1 MDVTLSYPFA
11 LLAGLVSFLSPCVL
25 PLVPSYLTF
34 VSGMT
39 LEDLTDGDTAGARR
53 TAALHAAL
61 FGVGFILVFMT
72 LGATATAIGQ
82 SFNRMLPVISR
93 AGGALVLVFG
103 LFLVGVIRAPALARE
118 VRLHL
123 TSKPTGALG
132 SVLVGIVFG
141 AGWTPCIGPI
151 LATILLY
158 ASMEQ
163 TMTQGVLLLGAYG
176 LGLGIPFFLS
186 AIALNWFLTG
196 MGWVRRFLVPL
207 QRAAGILLIATGILL
222 LTGHF
227 AAVSTFLADMG
238 QLIELEM
245 P

>member
-11 LLAGLVSFLSPCVL
+11 MLAGLVSFLSPCVL
-25 PLVPSYLTF
+25 PVVPSYLTF

-39 LEDLTDGDTAGARR
+39 LEELTEGDVSRARR
-53 TAALHAAL
+53 TAAMHAAL
-61 FGVGFILVFMT
+61 FGLGFILVFMT
-72 LGATATAIGQ
+72 LGATATAFGQ
-82 SFNRMLPVISR
+82 SFNRMLPAISR
-93 AGGALVLVFG
+93 IGGALVIVFG
-103 LFLVGVIRAPALARE
+103 LFLVGAIRAPALARE

-163 TMTQGVLLLGAYG
+163 TMVEGMLLLGAYG
-176 LGLGIPFFLS
+176 LGLGIPFFLA
-186 AIALNWFLTG
+186 AITLNWFLTG
-196 MGWVRRFLVPL
+196 MGWVRRFLIPL
-207 QRAAGILLIATGILL
+207 QRVAGILLIATGILL
-222 LTGHF
+222 VTGQF
-227 AAVSTFLADMG
+227 AAVSTALADLG

>member
-11 LLAGLVSFLSPCVL
+11 MLAGFVSFLSPCVL
-25 PLVPSYLTF
+25 PVVPSYLTF

-39 LEDLTDGDTAGARR
+39 LEELTEGDVGRARR

-61 FGVGFILVFMT
+61 FGLGFIFVFMT
-72 LGATATAIGQ
+72 LGATATAFGQ
-82 SFNRMLPVISR
+82 SFNRMLPMISR
-93 AGGALVLVFG
+93 IGGALVIVFG
-103 LFLVGVIRAPALARE
+103 LFLVGAIRAPALARE

-163 TMTQGVLLLGAYG
+163 TMVEGMLLLGAYG
-176 LGLGIPFFLS
+176 LGLGIPFFLA
-186 AIALNWFLTG
+186 AITLNWFLTG
-196 MGWVRRFLVPL
+196 MGWVRKFLVPL
-207 QRAAGILLIATGILL
+207 QRVAGILLIATGILL
-222 LTGHF
+222 VTGQF
-227 AAVSTFLADMG
+227 AAVSTALADLG